1 MQALELSNRQGTKA
15 SDDYR
20 YERKFVVSELSVHE
34 IEMLVKLHPAMFFK
48 AYPPRFVNNVY
59 FDSPGLHNYGDNID
73 GVAERVKC
81 RVRWYG
87 DLFGA
92 VRKPVLEFKIKQGL
106 VGTKQSYVLAPFFT
120 DPSSIVSGLADAI
133 DRSTLPKALKHQL
146 TSATPTLLNR
156 YWRQYYQSSD
166 RGYRITL
173 DSRME
178 FYRIGK
184 RESKFLQCFRDDAN
198 TIVELKYDRDKCD
211 QAESVA
217 NHFPFRMTKN
227 SKYVNGLDGLY

>member
-1 MQALELSNRQGTKA
+1 MQTCDLSNRRA
-15 SDDYR
+15 ANDPDAYR
-20 YERKFVVSELSVHE
+20 YERKFVVSELTEHE
-34 IEMLVKLHPAMFFK
+34 LEMLVKLHPAMFSR

-59 FDSPGLHNYGDNID
+59 FDSPDMHNYGDNVD

-81 RVRWYG
+81 RIRWYG

-106 VGTKQSYVLAPFFT
+106 VGTKQSFALAPFFVA
-120 DPSSIVSGLADAI
+120 PSNVASGLSDAI
-133 DRSTLPKALKHQL
+133 DRSALPKALKHEL
-146 TSATPTLLNR
+146 NSATPVLLNR
-156 YWRQYYQSSD
+156 YWRHYYYSSESGC
-166 RGYRITL
+166 RLTL

-178 FYRIGK
+178 FHRIEG
-184 RESKFLQCFRDDAN
+184 RGSKFLRCFRDDKN
-198 TIVELKYDRDKCD
+198 TVVELKYDRDKCD
-211 QAESVA
+211 EAESIA